1 MDLTDLLWGLL
12 VAVGVV
18 GIVLPVL
25 PGTVLVW
32 SGVLGWAVTSGTAA
46 GWSVLGA
53 VTVLLAIG
61 AVAKYALPGRR
72 LTAAG
77 VPRSTLVTGGLLG
90 VVGFFVVPV
99 VGLPLGF
106 VLGVHAAEV
115 RRVGPAA
122 ARGST
127 RAALGAAGLSFLL
140 ELTAGLLAAG
150 IWLVAAVLL

>member
-1 MDLTDLLWGLL
+1 VHLTDLLWALL
-12 VAVGVV
+12 VAVGLV

-25 PGTVLVW
+25 PGTALVW
-32 SGVLGWAVTSGTAA
+32 SGVLGWAVTTGTTA
-46 GWSVLGA
+46 GWSVLAG
-53 VTVLLAIG
+53 VTVLLGVG

-127 RAALGAAGLSFLL
+127 RAALGAAGLSLVV
-140 ELTAGLLAAG
+140 ELGAGLLAAST
-150 IWLVAAVLL
+150 WLVAAVLL